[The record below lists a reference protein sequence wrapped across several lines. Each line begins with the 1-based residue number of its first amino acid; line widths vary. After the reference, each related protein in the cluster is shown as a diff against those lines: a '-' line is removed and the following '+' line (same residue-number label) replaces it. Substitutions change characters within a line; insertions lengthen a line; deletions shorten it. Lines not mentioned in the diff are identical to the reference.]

1 MTTPLAGALALV
13 GLYVLVTTT
22 SALCLTLHYPYAI
35 AATVGSLM
43 ALTIIPS
50 IPFVLSP
57 RSILKCK
64 SHLSERQLARV
75 YQQTVEALASA
86 IAAQDPFECHHVHRV
101 RETAR
106 IIATQMKLS
115 KHEIEGIE
123 TAAILHDAGKLG
135 VPSHL
140 LLKPGPLD
148 PDEFA
153 KIANHA
159 TIGAEMIEGID
170 FPWEIAPMIRHHHE
184 RYDGSG
190 YPDKLSGV
198 DIPLGARVIAVAEVY
213 DALISDRSYKK
224 GWSHHE
230 AVNHIEKL
238 AGSHFD
244 PDVVRMFLEAEK
256 EIEAVIGRY
265 PLPKPSECH
274 IYATKQRGAFEMIA
288 QASRELMSLL
298 EIADTLS
305 CTLEIDE
312 VAALLAHRTRRF
324 TEAATCVVFLLDD
337 TDPTRLVARFAVGKH
352 EEILRGAQARVGRGV
367 TGRAASKMKSY
378 VGSYDPN
385 DLFLAHRIR
394 KGIGIK
400 SCMVVPMIYFG
411 KLIGT
416 LNLYDDS
423 PDTFSKNDLATV
435 ESIASRAALSI
446 HNALVF
452 QSVRESS
459 MKDPLTGLYNCR
471 YLDTLIEHEINR
483 ASRKGGYL
491 SVLQL
496 DLDNFKAVNDT
507 FGHARGDEVLKDVAK
522 LFLNC
527 VRSYDTVV
535 RSGGDEFVAILPD
548 TGTKE
553 AERTARRIQT
563 AVESYSRHKL
573 ADCPHPFGVSVG
585 TATYPQDAKDAK
597 SLLQAADSNMYI
609 NKRFRKQIKSAA

>member
-1 MTTPLAGALALV
+1 MVVSLV
-13 GLYVLVTTT
+13 
-22 SALCLTLHYPYAI
+22 
-35 AATVGSLM
+35 

-50 IPFVLSP
+50 ISFVLLP
-57 RSILKCK
+57 RSVLKRRSYISGK
-64 SHLSERQLARV
+64 QLAQV
-75 YQQTVEALASA
+75 YRQTVEALASA
-86 IAAQDPFECHHVHRV
+86 IAAQDPFESHHVRRV
-101 RETAR
+101 REIAR
-106 IIATQMKLS
+106 TIAAQMKLS
-115 KHEIEGIE
+115 NHEIEGIE
-123 TAAILHDAGKLG
+123 TAALLHDVGKLG

-159 TIGAEMIEGID
+159 TIGAEMIDGID

-190 YPDKLSGV
+190 YPDKLSGT
-198 DIPLGARVIAVAEVY
+198 DIPLGARIIAVAEVY
-213 DALISDRSYKK
+213 DALISERCYKK
-224 GWSHHE
+224 GWSHYE

-238 AGSHFD
+238 SGSHFD
-244 PDVVRMFLEAEK
+244 PDVVRAFLEAEK
-256 EIEAVIGRY
+256 EIEAVTNRY
-265 PLPKPSECH
+265 PVLKPSECH
-274 IYATKQRGAFEMIA
+274 IQATKQRGAFDMIA

-312 VAALLAHRTRRF
+312 VAALLAHRTRRL
-324 TEAATCVVFLLDD
+324 TEAATCVVFLVDD
-337 TDPTRLVARFAVGKH
+337 TDPARLVARFAVGKH

-367 TGRAASKMKSY
+367 TGRAASKMQSY

-385 DLFLAHRIR
+385 DLFLSHRIR

-400 SCMVVPMIYFG
+400 SCMVVPMIHFG

-423 PDTFSKNDLATV
+423 PGTFSKDDLATV

-452 QSVRESS
+452 QSVRDSS
-459 MKDPLTGLYNCR
+459 MKDPLTGLYNSR
-471 YLDTLIEHEINR
+471 YLNTLLEHEINR
-483 ASRKGGYL
+483 ASRKRGCL

-522 LFLNC
+522 LFLSC

-548 TGTKE
+548 TGPKE

-563 AVESYSRHKL
+563 VVESYSKNKL
-573 ADCPHPFGVSVG
+573 SDCPRQFGVSAG
-585 TATYPQDAKDAK
+585 AATYPQDAQDAE
-597 SLLQAADSNMYI
+597 SLLKTADFNMYL
-609 NKRFRKQIKSAA
+609 NKRSRHQTKAAA